1 MNMPRENESD
11 RYFVLLFDA
20 AWRSIDISGGN
31 WTMKRI
37 GFLCAF
43 SLLLMAF
50 SFPATAEGWND
61 AVAVYAPV
69 LAQYEAAF
77 TGDEDALISRE
88 SAEDAYR

>member
-1 MNMPRENESD
+1 
-11 RYFVLLFDA
+11 
-20 AWRSIDISGGN
+20 
-31 WTMKRI
+31 MKRI